1 MQKRH
6 CVTDYRDKNYNKE
19 DIYFYDFFRVAAI
32 KKIYLYLV
40 HQKVKSHQ
48 CDICGKKLT
57 QKSILK
63 KHILTKHSNSRE
75 EL

>member
-40 HQKVKSHQ
+40 HQKVKHT
-48 CDICGKKLT
+48 G
-57 QKSILK
+57 
-63 KHILTKHSNSRE
+63 
-75 EL
+75 

>member
-40 HQKVKSHQ
+40 HQKVKHNDKA
-48 CDICGKKLT
+48 DIRFQSLCL
-57 QKSILK
+57 LVA
-63 KHILTKHSNSRE
+63 
-75 EL
+75 